1 MFSLW
6 LMNCANCDEYIGEIK
21 DQIASIAM
29 LVMGD
34 EYIYS
39 YFRCSA
45 CEMYTAERYYDRFMG
60 GTDISLMLPF
70 EKEQGEKIIAL
81 IRDCPEP
88 NSKFCECDSHQALYT
103 GRIRG

>member
-1 MFSLW
+1 
-6 LMNCANCDEYIGEIK
+6 MNCASCDHYIGEIK

-45 CEMYTAERYYDRFMG
+45 CEMYSAERYHDRFMG
-60 GTDISLMLPF
+60 GTNISVMPPIG
-70 EKEQGEKIIAL
+70 KEDGEKIIAL
-81 IRDCPEP
+81 IQDCPDP
-88 NSKFCECDSHQALYT
+88 KSKFCECDSHEALYT